1 MEWNDFA
8 TLVRNFLDESVLK
21 TESVIRMLLDEGD
34 KSEETRSEIEKSVRG
49 MIKGAKGS
57 PFGTGTKSSTPVKVK
72 IVIKEIGKIVYNAS
86 IVYWESVPCGLI
98 RKHGKS
104 GGGGYASAKEYAL
117 VERNKIEIALQRRYT
132 DGKWDGTREALG
144 YEDSDDFL
152 PRAE

>member
-1 MEWNDFA
+1 MEWEDFT
-8 TLVRNFLDESVLK
+8 TLVRNFLDESNLN
-21 TESVIRMLLDEGD
+21 TESVILMLLDEGD
-34 KSEETRSEIEKSVRG
+34 KNEETRVDIEKSVRG

-86 IVYWESVPCGLI
+86 TVYWESVPSGLI

-104 GGGGYASAKEYAL
+104 GGGGYASGKEYAL

-144 YEDSDDFL
+144 YGDSSEFL
-152 PRAE
+152 

>member
-1 MEWNDFA
+1 MEWDDFT
-8 TLVRNFLDESVLK
+8 TLVRNFLDESDLN

-34 KSEETRSEIEKSVRG
+34 KNEETRTDIEKSVRG
-49 MIKGAKGS
+49 MVKGAKGS

-86 IVYWESVPCGLI
+86 IAYWESVPSGLI

-132 DGKWDGTREALG
+132 DGKWDGSREALG
-144 YEDSDDFL
+144 YDDSHAFL
-152 PRAE
+152 